1 MTFLR
6 AAILA
11 LIAFSVLAYGAVE
24 VWSESIIEIGAA
36 AFLVLWA
43 ILILR
48 TPKPTIQWSP
58 LNWPILGLIAIGLFQ
73 LLFWGT
79 AYAFLTE
86 TELLKIIAYFVLFF
100 LMVQVF
106 RTRSDLTVLAWF
118 LMIFSFAVSLLGI
131 LQRFTAPNQ
140 IYWYTKIT
148 TNGELF
154 GPFVNR
160 NHFAGFVELTV
171 PVGLGLLVFRGL
183 KRELVPLIT
192 LLTLV
197 PVSAVI
203 LSGSRGGI
211 ICLVFQVCVLALL
224 VKGRKPDERP
234 NIAAVGIVTTA
245 AVALILWVGAEKAI
259 QRFSE
264 IPKGEVNSDRRI
276 SMFRGAAH
284 VFFDHPI
291 KGSGL
296 GTLVAVYPRH
306 ETLYD
311 GLVVEHVHDDYIE
324 LLADTG
330 LFGGVCGLAFLWLVY
345 RESGKSF
352 ESRQGSFSQGLHAG
366 AVVAVSGLL
375 LHSFI
380 DFNLHI
386 PSNTL
391 LFLLQVCVATSPPLL
406 SDSRHVRRSH
416 MEEERQGGVL
426 IRGV

>member
-6 AAILA
+6 AALLA

-24 VWSESIIEIGAA
+24 VWSESIVEIGAV
-36 AFLVLWA
+36 VLLLLWT
-43 ILILR
+43 ILTLR
-48 TPKPTIQWSP
+48 NPKPSAQWSP

-73 LLFWGT
+73 LLFRGT
-79 AYAFLTE
+79 AYTFLTE
-86 TELLKIIAYFVLFF
+86 AELLRIVAYFVLFF
-100 LMVQVF
+100 LMVQLF
-106 RTRSDLTVLAWF
+106 RKRSDFTVLAWF
-118 LMIFSFAVSLLGI
+118 LMMFCFAVSMLGI

-140 IYWYTKIT
+140 IYWYTRIT

-160 NHFAGFVELTV
+160 NHFAGFVELTL
-171 PVGLGLLVFRGL
+171 PVGLGLLVFRSL
-183 KRELVPLIT
+183 TRDLLPLIT

-197 PVSAVI
+197 PMSAVI

-211 ICLVFQVCVLALL
+211 ICLVFEICVLALL
-224 VKGRKPDERP
+224 VRRRKAEDRP
-234 NIAAVGIVTTA
+234 NLAVVGIVATA
-245 AVALILWVGAEKAI
+245 AVALIMWVGVEKAI

-276 SMFRGAAH
+276 SMFRGAAG
-284 VFFDHPI
+284 VFLDHPI

-296 GTLVAVYPRH
+296 GTLIAVYPRH

-311 GLVVEHVHDDYIE
+311 GLVVEHVHNDYIE
-324 LLADTG
+324 SLADTG
-330 LFGGVCGLAFLWLVY
+330 ILGGICGLAFLWLLY
-345 RESGKSF
+345 RESRKGL
-352 ESRQGSFSQGLHAG
+352 ESTQGNFSQGLHAG
-366 AVVAVSGLL
+366 AIVAVSGLL

-386 PSNTL
+386 PSNAL
-391 LFLLQVCVATSPPLL
+391 LFLLQACVATSPPLL
-406 SDSRHVRRSH
+406 SDSRRVRRSH
-416 MEEERQGGVL
+416 MEERHTADL